1 MNHTLTYLIKTRYPS
16 VFKLVIFAMKYQICL
31 LFLCLGCVGSSKH
44 PEKLDKKVSFSVIF
58 GSCFK
63 NDTVSVFIND
73 NLLVDKLTIQSDT
86 VLGLAKL
93 YISQRLD
100 SIPLLIRY
108 NREEFFQP
116 PIKLKPA
123 FDLKILKGQ
132 ETYYF
137 KINLKSGR
145 LILVDGCQGK
155 VMIRQSK
162 KELWFE

>member
-1 MNHTLTYLIKTRYPS
+1 MNHTLTFLIKTSYPG
-16 VFKLVIFAMKYQICL
+16 VFKLVSFAMKYQICL
-31 LFLCLGCVGSSKH
+31 LFLFLGCVGSSKRL
-44 PEKLDKKVSFSVIF
+44 EKLDKKVSFSVIF
-58 GSCFK
+58 GSCFT
-63 NDTVSVFIND
+63 NDTVSVFVND

-86 VLGLAKL
+86 ILGLAKL

-100 SIPLLIRY
+100 SNSLLIRY
-108 NREEFFQP
+108 NREEIFQP
-116 PIKLKPA
+116 PIKLKSA

-132 ETYYF
+132 ETFYF

>member
-1 MNHTLTYLIKTRYPS
+1 
-16 VFKLVIFAMKYQICL
+16 MKYQICL
-31 LFLCLGCVGSSKH
+31 LFLCLGCVGSVKR
-44 PEKLDKKVSFSVIF
+44 PEKVDKKVSFLIIF
-58 GSCFK
+58 GSCFM
-63 NDTVSVFIND
+63 NDTVSLFVND
-73 NLLVDKLTIQSDT
+73 NLLVDKLNIQSDT

-100 SIPLLIRY
+100 SNSLLIRY
-108 NREEFFQP
+108 NRKEFSQP
-116 PIKLKPA
+116 PITLKPA
-123 FDLKILKGQ
+123 IDLKILKGQ

-137 KINLKSGR
+137 NINLKSGR